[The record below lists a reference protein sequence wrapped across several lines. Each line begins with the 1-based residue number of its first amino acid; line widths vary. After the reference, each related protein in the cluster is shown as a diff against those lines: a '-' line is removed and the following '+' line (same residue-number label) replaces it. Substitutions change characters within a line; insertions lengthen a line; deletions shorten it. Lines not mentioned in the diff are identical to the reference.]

1 MLFGHLLLYLL
12 IMETKS
18 SQDLLILVKPDPD
31 PEIIELR
38 PKSYKVIDRN
48 EDDIADSFQGWRRL
62 PENSSLYS
70 DEEFLDHLNCSLD
83 SIRNES
89 SVIFQSKDSSGQN
102 I

>member
-1 MLFGHLLLYLL
+1 MLFGLLLLFFL
-12 IMETKS
+12 IMETKPFE
-18 SQDLLILVKPDPD
+18 DKLILVKPDRD
-31 PEIIELR
+31 PELR